1 MKMAQSINFDAVPP
15 AMKAARRWCVWKFKL
30 RGDKLTKVPCGAGD
44 GIRCNVTSIRAQAP
58 FETAVMAF
66 KTGKFDGVG
75 FVLGKDDKTGKSFFG
90 LDLDKCRD
98 AATGTFDDGVLDTVH
113 SWGTYAE
120 ISPSG
125 RGVHAI
131 GYGEK
136 PPGSKCR
143 KGNVEI
149 YDTGRFFTVTGN
161 HLDGTPSDV
170 KDVPP
175 AAIAAVCDAIAAPP
189 ASNAAPRAT
198 PPEVHRRTQAGI
210 PDSEV
215 MRLVCLDSDR
225 ANLFYGD
232 TSAYGGDDSA
242 ADLAL
247 CNHLAYWTGRDAL
260 QMDSVFRQSGLM
272 RPKWDE
278 RRGKDTYGN
287 MTISK
292 AIAGTMNVY
301 TPPDY
306 AHGAEV
312 GAAFLESDD
321 EKEAATEAAAE
332 KEAPPPRVKAKVDI
346 EAAPHLIET
355 IPGILQQHADYV
367 NATNPEA
374 QNQFA
379 IASALLVGG
388 AAMARRFKTDRGNP
402 ASIIVLLIDKSS
414 RGKKAPVEAIGDA
427 LAAANMT
434 TTYQRGLWQSRQAIG
449 SRLLFNAK
457 PMVCHNEVGGL
468 IGQASNGSG
477 KSIKDLFDGI
487 NDLWDSP
494 RLFNCPIYSA
504 QGMRRAGM
512 KADAD
517 TSVFRPV
524 VNIAMSCT
532 EDDLFREVKSPL
544 ISSGTVPRWTVVVGD
559 GGGRR
564 DDFAPMEYPP
574 QVGAWLRDVSG
585 HTEANNGAAVMT
597 SGGEQVQIETP
608 LPMWE
613 KPKTDPEG
621 KEIIIPITEG
631 ARKLFT
637 ESRDRQREVENDPE
651 FSRIEQVDVLFGKVT
666 EKAMR
671 TALIVA
677 ISIAG
682 ENYRDAVID
691 ETAAEWALCWEWYH
705 ARKFAV
711 RIGAK
716 MADTEFRALTVRVYD
731 FLKRQV
737 DADGFYKAVPE
748 GILINR
754 VRLNAHPGRVRN
766 EVFQAVL
773 TDFEGAIIR
782 IPSTVRG
789 KPVTSWQ
796 YVGEAAL

>member
-1 MKMAQSINFDAVPP
+1 MIAIPEFLQECRFIRLKPRDKYPMPDQTGHFESDTNNYAIDSPILLRHIQDGGNYGVLLRNGVCVIDCDSTELWQKIPARWKVSHVVASGRAGGGKHLYLRCNGAPAKKFVFHGDLGDVRFSDSHIITVGPGSIHPTGATYRYVGGNRLVEVSWQE
-15 AMKAARRWCVWKFKL
+15 MKAWIEANGGTVEK
-30 RGDKLTKVPCGAGD
+30 
-44 GIRCNVTSIRAQAP
+44 AP
-58 FETAVMAF
+58 
-66 KTGKFDGVG
+66 
-75 FVLGKDDKTGKSFFG
+75 
-90 LDLDKCRD
+90 
-98 AATGTFDDGVLDTVH
+98 
-113 SWGTYAE
+113 
-120 ISPSG
+120 
-125 RGVHAI
+125 
-131 GYGEK
+131 
-136 PPGSKCR
+136 
-143 KGNVEI
+143 
-149 YDTGRFFTVTGN
+149 
-161 HLDGTPSDV
+161 
-170 KDVPP
+170 
-175 AAIAAVCDAIAAPP
+175 
-189 ASNAAPRAT
+189 AAPRAT
-198 PPEVHRRTQAGI
+198 PPEAHRRAQTSI

-215 MRLVCLDSDR
+215 IRLVCLNSDR
-225 ANLFYGD
+225 ASLFYGD
-232 TSAYGGDDSA
+232 TSAHGGDDSA

-247 CNHLAYWTGRDAL
+247 CNHLAHWTGRDAL
-260 QMDSVFRQSGLM
+260 QMDSVFRQSRLM

-278 RRGKDTYGN
+278 MRGKDTYGN

-312 GAAFLESDD
+312 AAAFLEKDA
-321 EKEAATEAAAE
+321 EKEAATEAV
-332 KEAPPPRVKAKVDI
+332 PPRVKAKVDI

-402 ASIIVLLIDKSS
+402 ASIIILLIDKSS

-585 HTEANNGAAVMT
+585 HTEANDGAAVMT

-608 LPMWE
+608 LPIWE

-637 ESRDRQREVENDPE
+637 ESRDRQREVENDLE

-671 TALIVA
+671 TALIIA

-691 ETAAEWALCWEWYH
+691 EMAAEWALCWEWYH

-782 IPSTVRG
+782 TPSTVRG
-789 KPVTSWQ
+789 KPVTFWQ
-796 YVGEAAL
+796 YVGEAAP